1 VLLVVAAV
9 ILGLVALSAGVV
21 RAATGRSSAPTRD
34 VRGSV
39 PPGTITLPE
48 FRLRDYNGRSFGS
61 RELRGR
67 GVLVTFLE
75 TKCREA
81 CPILA
86 SQIGGAL
93 RLLPPDERRSVVAV
107 AISTH
112 PRDDTP
118 ASVRAFLRAHRVLG
132 RMHYLLGTEAELRP
146 VWRAFFVLSALDSG
160 DANTHSASVHVFDRR
175 GRWISSLHPRVDLTA
190 ENLAHDARAALR

>member
-1 VLLVVAAV
+1 MLVVAAV
-9 ILGLVALSAGVV
+9 LVGVAAVSAVVV
-21 RAATGRSSAPTRD
+21 RAATDGSSARTRN

-48 FRLRDYNGRSFGS
+48 FRLRDYTGRAFGS

-81 CPILA
+81 CPVLA
-86 SQIGGAL
+86 SQIGDAL
-93 RLLPPDERRSVVAV
+93 RLLPPDERRSIVAV

-118 ASVRAFLRAHRVLG
+118 ASVRRFLRTHRVLG
-132 RMHYLLGTEAELRP
+132 RMHYLVGTEAELRP

-160 DANTHSASVHVFDRR
+160 DAGTHSASVRVFDRR
-175 GRWISSLHPRVDLTA
+175 GLWISTLHPRVDLTVA
-190 ENLAHDARAALR
+190 NLAHDARAALR

>member
-1 VLLVVAAV
+1 MILGVAAFAAV
-9 ILGLVALSAGVV
+9 VV
-21 RAATGRSSAPTRD
+21 RAASAPTSTSTRD

-48 FRLRDYNGRSFGS
+48 FRLRDYTGRGFGS

-67 GVLVTFLE
+67 GFLVTFLE

-86 SQIGGAL
+86 TQIGDAL
-93 RLLPPDERRSVVAV
+93 RLLPPDERRSFVAV

-118 ASVRAFLRAHRVLG
+118 ASVRTFLRAHRVFG
-132 RMHYLLGTEAELRP
+132 RLHYLLGTEAELRP
-146 VWRAFFVLSALDSG
+146 VWRAFFVLSALESG
-160 DANTHSASVHVFDRR
+160 DANTHSASVRIFDRR
-175 GRWISSLHPRVDLTA
+175 GRWISTLHPRVDLTP
-190 ENLAHDARAALR
+190 ENLAHDSKVALR

>member
-1 VLLVVAAV
+1 VSVG
-9 ILGLVALSAGVV
+9 LGLVTTVLV
-21 RAATGRSSAPTRD
+21 RAATGIAPAATRD

-48 FRLRDYNGRSFGS
+48 FRLRDYTGRAFGS

-86 SQIGGAL
+86 SQIGDAL
-93 RLLPPDERRSVVAV
+93 RLLSPDERRSVVAI

-112 PRDDTP
+112 PHDDTP
-118 ASVRAFLRAHRVLG
+118 ASVRAFLRAHRVVG
-132 RMHYLLGTEAELRP
+132 RMQYLLGSEAELRP
-146 VWRAFFVLSALDSG
+146 VWNAFFVLSALDSG
-160 DANTHSASVHVFDRR
+160 DADTHSASVRVFDRR
-175 GRWISSLHPRVDLTA
+175 GRWISTLHPRVDLTA
-190 ENLAHDARAALR
+190 ENLAHDARVALR

>member
-1 VLLVVAAV
+1 MLLVVAAV
-9 ILGLVALSAGVV
+9 ILGFAAVTAVVV
-21 RAATGRSSAPTRD
+21 RAATGFSSEAARD

-39 PPGTITLPE
+39 PPGTVTLPE
-48 FRLRDYNGRSFGS
+48 FRLRDYTGRTFGS

-67 GVLVTFLE
+67 SVLLTFLE

-86 SQIGGAL
+86 SQIGDAL

-118 ASVRAFLRAHRVLG
+118 ANVRAFLRAHRVLG
-132 RMHYLLGTEAELRP
+132 RMRYLLGTEAELRP

-160 DANTHSASVHVFDRR
+160 DANTHSASVRVFDRG
-175 GRWISSLHPRVDLTA
+175 GRWISTLHPRVDLTA
-190 ENLAHDARAALR
+190 ENVAHDARVALR